1 MNYLITLTFSHLNAP
16 VQPSDLVYYVPTTSV
31 GTNTSLTIFEKGQYA
46 NIVQFAY
53 VLEVDR
59 EDYLQNH
66 YRYHSISPEENQI
79 KVIWSDNDN
88 DSDGNPDKPLPSDA
102 DFILFSKSKPNN
114 TSSLVGYYASAN
126 FVNDS
131 NKKIE
136 LFSVGSE
143 ISQSSK

>member
-1 MNYLITLTFSHLNAP
+1 MNYLITLTFKHLNVS

-59 EDYLQNH
+59 EQ
-66 YRYHSISPEENQI
+66 NQI
-79 KVIWSDNDN
+79 KVIWSNNDN
-88 DSDGNPDKPLPSDA
+88 DSDGNPDKPLPSQE